1 MAHSWAKL
9 LTRSKIS
16 QKAVLFKNELLSC
29 DDSASWLRFYYD
41 VNIINPLTNKLHK
54 LSFFYY
60 NLANIKPIHRSKLES
75 VHLLTICNTSYMK
88 YGINAIFSPVME
100 DFKVRGNGYPFQV
113 YGGVLRLRGSLLAL
127 LADTPASQLCGGF
140 KEGFGGAFWKCH
152 VCNATCERMQEL
164 FIEEDF
170 NLRTKEDH
178 AVQVEL
184 VETTPTNFLKEFYS
198 QKCGVTFRSKL
209 IEAPFF
215 DVTYKVFVETL
226 HRWEIFFPCD
236 AQQKHWK
243 IPSRLRP

>member
-29 DDSASWLRFYYD
+29 DDSASWLLFYYD

-75 VHLLTICNTSYMK
+75 VHLLAICNTSYMK

-226 HRWEIFFPCD
+226 RRWEIFFPCD